1 MRIQQ
6 LRELLDFVAECH
18 LDMAQLYHRLNDQ
31 ADSTRT
37 KMLLDYF
44 EQHQKGV
51 ARHLE
56 DYIEAA
62 PKRVLESWYKDF
74 VFEDFK
80 AHCQNTMLPPSM
92 TEDDV
97 LELHLELDNLLIGLL
112 EKTANSS
119 SSGEVKSALEDLVRV
134 QKIHQQRLVH
144 STMRMEDI

>member
-6 LRELLDFVAECH
+6 LRELLEYVAECH
-18 LDMAQLYHRLNDQ
+18 LDMAKLYHRLNEQ
-31 ADSTRT
+31 ADSSRT
-37 KMLLDYF
+37 KLLLDYF

-56 DYIEAA
+56 DYIDEA
-62 PKRVLESWYKDF
+62 PKRILESWYKDF
-74 VFEDFK
+74 VFEDFSK
-80 AHCQNTMLPPSM
+80 RCENAMLPATM
-92 TEDDV
+92 NDDDV

-119 SSGEVKSALEDLVRV
+119 SAADVKSALEDLVRV

-144 STMRMEDI
+144 STMRMDDI